1 MKKMIFKKSLALFLS
16 LLLLCSLGVVAFADS
31 TVTYATDHKFY
42 VTADNEL
49 FDSFKGIMPGDSRTE
64 TITVQNLCKTD
75 RYICIYLQAVPHSP
89 ATGPHVPAVAAAES
103 YDSMMDFL
111 SQLSLTVTLNAAP
124 LSQGPAD
131 EPAGLADRKLIAV
144 FNAPGKATV
153 QATLTVPITM
163 GNEYAQRMGE
173 IDWVFTAE
181 EWGEPVNLRTGDDS
195 NMTLWL
201 LLILISM
208 AALTWIFIV
217 IRRKKKSS

>member
-1 MKKMIFKKSLALFLS
+1 MKMIFKKSLALFLS

-111 SQLSLTVTLNAAP
+111 SQLSLTVTLNGAP

-131 EPAGLADRKLIAV
+131 KPAGLADRKLIAL

-163 GNEYAQRMGE
+163 GSEYAQRMGE

-208 AALTWIFIV
+208 AALTWMFIV

>member
-1 MKKMIFKKSLALFLS
+1 MKMIFKKSLAFFLS
-16 LLLLCSLGVVAFADS
+16 MLLLCSLGAVAFADS

-42 VTADNEL
+42 VTADTDL
-49 FDSFKGIMPGDSRTE
+49 FDGFKNIMPGDTRTE
-64 TITVQNLCKTD
+64 TITVRNQCYSSQ
-75 RYICIYLQAVPHSP
+75 YIYIYMQALPHDP
-89 ATGPHVPAVAAAES
+89 TAGPHVSSVAANES
-103 YDSMMDFL
+103 YATMMDFL
-111 SQLSLTVTLNAAP
+111 SQISLTVTLNGAP
-124 LSQGPAD
+124 ISQDTAD
-131 EPAGLADRKLIAV
+131 KSAGLASRQLIGV
-144 FNAPGKATV
+144 FKAPGQSTV
-153 QATLTVPITM
+153 QATVSVPITM

-201 LLILISM
+201 LFILISM